1 MNTNRSLMIRPV
13 GLAAL
18 TVLLLMLALSSA
30 RGLSYTAPNA
40 LLFRDDF
47 RESIS
52 PAWQITNPD
61 PSRYSLSDMP
71 GHLTIHSTVGDTWY
85 SSNNVTNLFSLAL
98 PDSAEV
104 LTVTAKLSFSTPPFQ
119 HAQQAGVILMADSDG
134 QPDMDNYYRATYG
147 CFDGRRRPE
156 AVREVNGSG
165 AAYRGPSLEIGT
177 SPVWLRIVKNSD
189 SYDALYSL
197 DGVSF
202 SLYNSTT
209 ATFDVFHIGFFALNC
224 QAVPSIPV
232 NFDYIDIRAPANL
245 LPRGAASYS
254 QIYTSTETLA
264 AQQAVLTDTAVTGWP
279 SGTLQLTSYE
289 SVLVSTGHLADK
301 GFAKGDYQASLGD
314 EVYSGTWQ
322 SVLSLVPGESRYRLH
337 GSSSGGI
344 EAVLDGFL
352 SESVPGSGVH
362 DHYQVTWDIGR
373 LDETLT
379 SVSLEISGTMVISS
393 ESEYPDTLL
402 RIMQAEAETVIYG
415 NYMDPAGVVMTL
427 MNVADS
433 GSPFQGE
440 GFSYLTYSAAPG
452 SGEGWSY
459 VATDSPGIISLEG
472 TMMAPFHGTLS
483 GWLNETGSPATLSLG
498 VERVDLGLPP
508 AADLAIRTWGP
519 QRISPGQTINYV
531 IEYWNEGVV
540 PTDDAL
546 VFAVLDRPAEFVS
559 ASPGWEYD
567 DDFQSVSWELGSLSP
582 GASGVLSLQARI
594 PWGLE
599 QGTEL
604 GVSAYIHS
612 VEPTPLL
619 QHSPGEESVLVLN
632 GIGLI
637 FGSDNSQEY
646 SEYSRLVGG
655 GWVPVYYSGN
665 KGWDVVHV
673 VNATPFAMTDTA
685 SEIIATDYNGLTRAT
700 VTEQQYDACHGYSG
714 GTRTLVTAIRL
725 YNLRC
730 RKLVLISPM
739 SGPQIPGTYKQ
750 ELDDL
755 LQNRGVEEIEIYHS
769 EKDDLSLLFG
779 DLYQV
784 KLDADDSW
792 LTGKNIRL
800 YPIDIPGPAGIGGH
814 WELFLRVNQKLKGRE
829 ASSSSGLSTITVARD
844 PNAKSGPNGLVRPG
858 QLLTYTLEYE
868 NEGEGIAF
876 GVYFAD
882 TLDENLDLSTL
893 DIGPVL
899 GAGGQQI
906 AGPGKLDPNTRTI
919 TWFVGE
925 VGPGEGGHAEVH
937 VRVRADAP
945 TGTEIVN
952 YATVYFPSV
961 PEVTP
966 TNGVVSVVAAY
977 VYLPMVVR

>member
-1 MNTNRSLMIRPV
+1 MNTNRFLMIRPA

-18 TVLLLMLALSSA
+18 TVLLPMLALSSA

-47 RESIS
+47 HESIS

-104 LTVTAKLSFSTPPFQ
+104 LTVTTKLSFSTPPFQ

-134 QPDMDNYYRATYG
+134 QPDMDNYYRASYA
-147 CFDGRRRPE
+147 FVDQRRRPT
-156 AVREVNGSG
+156 AVREVSGSG
-165 AAYRGPSLEIGT
+165 VSRKGPVLDIGA
-177 SPVWLRIVKNSD
+177 SPIWIRIVKNSD

-224 QAVPSIPV
+224 QALPSIPV

-245 LPRGAASYS
+245 LPRGAATYS
-254 QIYTSTETLA
+254 QVYTSTETLA
-264 AQQAVLTDTAVTGWP
+264 AQRAVLTDTAVTGWS

-301 GFAKGDYQASLGD
+301 GFAKGNYQASLGG

-322 SVLSLVPGESRYRLH
+322 SVLSLVPKESRYRLH

-344 EAVLDGFL
+344 EAVLEGFL

-373 LDETLT
+373 LDGTLT
-379 SVSLEISGTMVISS
+379 SVSLEISGTLDISS
-393 ESEYPDTLL
+393 ESQYPDTLL
-402 RIMQAEAETVIYG
+402 RIMQAEAETVVYG

-433 GSPFQGE
+433 ESPFQGE
-440 GFSYLTYSAAPG
+440 GFSYLTCSAAPG

-472 TMMAPFHGTLS
+472 TMMAPFHGTLG

-519 QRISPGQTINYV
+519 QRVSPGQTINYV
-531 IEYWNEGVV
+531 IEYRNEGVA
-540 PTDDAL
+540 PADSAL
-546 VFAVLDRPAEFVS
+546 VLAVLYAPAEFVS

-567 DDFQSVSWELGSLSP
+567 DYFQSVSWEVSSLSP

-604 GVSAYIHS
+604 GVSAYIVDAES
-612 VEPTPLL
+612 PLL
-619 QHSPGEESVLVLN
+619 TLGASAEPANLFVN
-632 GIGLI
+632 GINLKTGTT
-637 FGSDNSQEY
+637 GSRKY
-646 SEYSRLVGG
+646 SEFSRDQDAQ
-655 GWVPVYYSGN
+655 WVPVYYSGSTVTDIAN
-665 KGWDVVHV
+665 VYH
-673 VNATPFAMTDTA
+673 ATPLHIGETSANITPTDL
-685 SEIIATDYNGLTRAT
+685 NGLTEPL
-700 VTEQQYDACHGYSG
+700 VTDGVYDTCYAYSG
-714 GTRTLVTAIRL
+714 GTRTLITAIRL
-725 YNLRC
+725 YNLQC
-730 RKLVLISPM
+730 NTVVLISPIC
-739 SGPQIPGTYKQ
+739 GVQVPGTYKQ
-750 ELDDL
+750 ELEDIYI
-755 LQNRGVEEIEIYHS
+755 NKGVNKIIIYQS
-769 EKDDLSLLFG
+769 EKDHLDGG
-779 DLYQV
+779 DLHQV
-784 KLDADDSW
+784 YFDADDQVW
-792 LTGKNIRL
+792 LDYMNIDVHEKA
-800 YPIDIPGPAGIGGH
+800 IEGPAGREAH
-814 WELFLRVNQKLKGRE
+814 WELFWKVNEELKGRE
-829 ASSSSGLSTITVARD
+829 ASSSSGLSTIAVARD
-844 PNAKSGPNGLVRPG
+844 PNAKSGPDGLVRPG

-899 GAGGQQI
+899 DEGGQQI
-906 AGPGKLDPNTRTI
+906 AGPGTFDPNTRTI

-925 VGPGEGGHAEVH
+925 VGPREGGHAEVH

-945 TGTEIVN
+945 IGTEIVN

-966 TNGVVSVVAAY
+966 TNGVVSVVSAY
-977 VYLPMVVR
+977 VYLPLVVR